1 MKRCEV
7 CGEVK
12 PEEEFSKSY
21 KNRCKPCVSAM
32 AKAKRDLP
40 KNAARIKEF
49 YEESGTNIEE
59 SLLIDWEQRRF
70 ELAKSCLQA
79 RLSTNLIYDT
89 EELVRNCIK
98 TADEMIKQLREHET
112 RNSNR
117 D

>member
-1 MKRCEV
+1 MKKCEV
-7 CGEVK
+7 CGAIK
-12 PEEEFSKSY
+12 AEEEFSKSY

-49 YEESGTNIEE
+49 YEEPGGIGG

-79 RLSTNLIYDT
+79 RLSTSLIFDV

-98 TADEMIKQLREHET
+98 MADEMVKQLQEHET
-112 RNSNR
+112 RNCSR